1 MQSSINPSSLK
12 VGIMIVIAG
21 SSRCM
26 KYTRLR
32 DDYYRWVYAVIEDII
47 YILSLLDLLLPCSY
61 LLTRL
66 KLLSRHSIMTNV
78 ACIGAGYWGKNLI
91 RNFHSIGAL
100 HTICDGVDEVVQNF
114 KQQYP
119 DVACITDY
127 NEILSNPEIDAVS
140 IATPA
145 ETHHALI
152 VKALN
157 AGKHVYVEKP
167 LCLDEAHAEECI
179 KLADELG
186 LTLMVG
192 HLLWYHPMVLEIKR
206 AIGDGEIGDLRYIYS
221 NRLNMGLLRS
231 EENVLWSFA
240 PHDISMILG
249 LIGSEPES
257 VQAHSANHLNP
268 EIADQAVG
276 LMKFPNNVSAHVFV
290 SWLNPFKEQ
299 KLVVVGEKAMLV
311 FDDTN
316 PEWSQKLAKYEHSVE
331 WQGERPVAIKAE
343 PEFIDLPRAEPLKN
357 ECQHFIDSVSDK
369 TIPRTDGKEGLRV
382 LKVLNKL
389 QQTMDA

>member
-1 MQSSINPSSLK
+1 
-12 VGIMIVIAG
+12 
-21 SSRCM
+21 M
-26 KYTRLR
+26 KN
-32 DDYYRWVYAVIEDII
+32 I
-47 YILSLLDLLLPCSY
+47 
-61 LLTRL
+61 
-66 KLLSRHSIMTNV
+66 

-91 RNFHSIGAL
+91 RNFHSLGVL
-100 HTICDGVDEVVQNF
+100 HTICDGRQDVIAAFGE
-114 KQQYP
+114 QYP
-119 DVACITDY
+119 DVSGCLDVADVLNNDDI
-127 NEILSNPEIDAVS
+127 EAVS

-145 ETHHALI
+145 ETHFDLI
-152 VKALN
+152 KASLN

-167 LCLDEAHAEECI
+167 LCLDEQHARECI
-179 KLADELG
+179 QLADDLG

-206 AIGDGEIGDLRYIYS
+206 AVQSGELGDLRYVYS

-249 LIGSEPES
+249 LIGEEPIS

-268 EIADQAVG
+268 NIADQAVG
-276 LMKFPNNVSAHVFV
+276 LMKFPGNVSAHVFV

-299 KLVVVGEKAMLV
+299 KLVVVGEKAMMV

-316 PEWSQKLAKYEHSVE
+316 QDWDQKLAKYAHGVE
-331 WQGERPVAIKAE
+331 WDGARPVAVKAD
-343 PEFIDLPRAEPLKN
+343 PEFIKLPKAEPLKN
-357 ECQHFIDSVSDK
+357 ECQHFIDSFANNA
-369 TIPRTDGKEGLRV
+369 TPRTDGHEGLRV

-389 QQTMDA
+389 QQAMDA

>member
-1 MQSSINPSSLK
+1 
-12 VGIMIVIAG
+12 
-21 SSRCM
+21 M
-26 KYTRLR
+26 KN
-32 DDYYRWVYAVIEDII
+32 I
-47 YILSLLDLLLPCSY
+47 
-61 LLTRL
+61 
-66 KLLSRHSIMTNV
+66 

-91 RNFHSIGAL
+91 RNFHSLGVL
-100 HTICDGVDEVVQNF
+100 HTICDGSPQVIENF
-114 KQQYP
+114 AQQYP
-119 DVACITDY
+119 DVAGCLDVA
-127 NEILSNPEIDAVS
+127 EVLSSRDIAAVS

-145 ETHHALI
+145 ETHYQLI
-152 VKALN
+152 KLALN

-167 LCLDEAHAEECI
+167 LCLDEKHAQECI
-179 KLADELG
+179 ELAENLD

-206 AIGDGEIGDLRYIYS
+206 AVSVGELGKLRYIYS

-268 EIADQAVG
+268 DIADQAVG
-276 LMKFPNNVSAHVFV
+276 LMSFPNNVKAHVFV

-299 KLVVVGEKAMLV
+299 KLVVVGEEAMMV

-316 PEWSQKLAKYEHSVE
+316 PDWDMKLAKYSHSVE
-331 WQGERPVAIKAE
+331 WQESRPVAVKAE
-343 PEFIDLPRAEPLKN
+343 PEFIRLAKSEPLKN
-357 ECQHFIDSVSDK
+357 ECQHFLDSVSNRE
-369 TIPRTDGKEGLRV
+369 TPRTDGKEGLRV

-389 QQTMDA
+389 QQAMDA

>member
-1 MQSSINPSSLK
+1 
-12 VGIMIVIAG
+12 
-21 SSRCM
+21 
-26 KYTRLR
+26 
-32 DDYYRWVYAVIEDII
+32 
-47 YILSLLDLLLPCSY
+47 LDFLD
-61 LLTRL
+61 
-66 KLLSRHSIMTNV
+66 KMTNV
-78 ACIGAGYWGKNLI
+78 ACVGAGYWGKNLI
-91 RNFHSIGAL
+91 RNFHSIGVL
-100 HTICDGVDEVVQNF
+100 HTICDDVDEVVKKFQE
-114 KQQYP
+114 QYP
-119 DVACITDY
+119 DVTVSASYDEVLC
-127 NEILSNPEIDAVS
+127 NQEIDAVS

-145 ETHHALI
+145 ETHHDLILQAL
-152 VKALN
+152 K

-179 KLADELG
+179 NLADKLG

-206 AIGDGEIGDLRYIYS
+206 AVQAGEIGKLRYIYS

-249 LIGSEPES
+249 LVGSDPKS

-276 LMKFPNNVSAHVFV
+276 LMKFADNISAHIFV

-299 KLVVVGEKAMLV
+299 KLVVVGEDAMLV

-316 PEWSQKLAKYEHSVE
+316 PDWNLKLAKYAHAVE
-331 WQGERPVAIKAE
+331 WDGGRPIAVKAE
-343 PEFIDLPRAEPLKN
+343 PEYIELSKAEPLKN
-357 ECQHFIDSVSDK
+357 ECQHFVNSVETK
-369 TIPRTDGKEGLRV
+369 TLPRTDGQEGLRV

-389 QQTMDA
+389 QQAMDA

>member
-1 MQSSINPSSLK
+1 MAN
-12 VGIMIVIAG
+12 IA
-21 SSRCM
+21 C
-26 KYTRLR
+26 
-32 DDYYRWVYAVIEDII
+32 V
-47 YILSLLDLLLPCSY
+47 
-61 LLTRL
+61 
-66 KLLSRHSIMTNV
+66 
-78 ACIGAGYWGKNLI
+78 GAGYWGKNLI
-91 RNFHSIGAL
+91 RNFHSIGVL
-100 HTICDGVDEVVQNF
+100 HTICDGVQDVVEKFQ
-114 KQQYP
+114 QQYP
-119 DVACITDY
+119 EVAVSTSYD
-127 NEILSNPEIDAVS
+127 EVLSNSEIDAVS

-152 VKALN
+152 IKALN

-167 LCLDEAHAEECI
+167 LCLDEAHAQECI
-179 KLADELG
+179 KLADQLG

-206 AIGDGEIGDLRYIYS
+206 AVDAGEIGTLRYIYS

-249 LIGSEPES
+249 LVGSEPES

-276 LMKFPNNVSAHVFV
+276 LMKFAGNVSAHIFV

-299 KLVVVGEKAMLV
+299 KLVVVGEDAMLV

-316 PEWSQKLAKYEHSVE
+316 PEWDKKLVKYAHSVE
-331 WQGERPVAIKAE
+331 WQGDRPVAVKAE
-343 PEFIDLPRAEPLKN
+343 PEFIQLPKAEPLKN
-357 ECQHFIDSVSDK
+357 ECQHFIDSVENKS
-369 TIPRTDGKEGLRV
+369 IPRTDGQEGLRV

-389 QQTMDA
+389 QQAMDA